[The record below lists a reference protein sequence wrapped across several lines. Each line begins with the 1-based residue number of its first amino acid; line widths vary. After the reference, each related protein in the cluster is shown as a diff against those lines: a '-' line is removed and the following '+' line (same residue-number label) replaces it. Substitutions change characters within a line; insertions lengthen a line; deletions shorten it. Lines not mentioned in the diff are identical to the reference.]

1 MNTESTVAFSL
12 PLYEQ
17 KICFI
22 HFNVYTQN
30 LDKIDSQIT
39 SNPRPYLTGTLTLGV
54 NGYLTTTK
62 RVLRLYIATHL
73 LNKRMHLN
81 H

>member
-39 SNPRPYLTGTLTLGV
+39 SNPRPHLIGTLTLA
-54 NGYLTTTK
+54 T
-62 RVLRLYIATHL
+62 YIKQTSQ
-73 LNKRMHLN
+73 
-81 H
+81 

>member
-1 MNTESTVAFSL
+1 MCTATYMCT
-12 PLYEQ
+12 PLKDFLFWRQ
-17 KICFI
+17 KKC
-22 HFNVYTQN
+22 VYPPISVRHLKKKMCTA
-30 LDKIDSQIT
+30 T
-39 SNPRPYLTGTLTLGV
+39 YCRTGYLTLGV